1 MLSFLTGLA
10 LKVGIPQR
18 FAKVAVIA
26 ALFVGVIALLGIGK
40 CTYDRSIVKQHDAKV
55 EAQIAKA
62 DRKADAKAAE
72 ERRADDARAVTESQE
87 IKEAI
92 NEARQTGTDPRAAYY
107 ACVRLQQA
115 ARRANK
121 PPADC

>member
-1 MLSFLTGLA
+1 MTWLIGLA
-10 LKVGIPQR
+10 LKAGIPTR
-18 FAKVAVIA
+18 FAKVAVI
-26 ALFVGVIALLGIGK
+26 IAGAVLLITLLGIGK
-40 CTYDRSIVKQHDAKV
+40 CSYDKSVV
-55 EAQIAKA
+55 ERHNARAEATTAKA

-92 NEARQTGTDPRAAYY
+92 NEAGNDPAARRAAYY
-107 ACVRLQQA
+107 RCVSAQQA
-115 ARRANK
+115 ARRNGK